1 MKDNPITYAYLETTN
16 YCNLDCSF
24 CNRMGVI
31 GPLKHMSLEDWS
43 KLLNG
48 IKHHPIEEAK
58 LMGMGE
64 PFLHPQFDDVVKKF
78 KEVFPECF
86 LIVSTNCQYNI
97 KEGLEFRRK
106 FQESLKYIDMLYF
119 SIDGYKEHY
128 ERDRAPAKWSKLI
141 KFLED
146 FKTINRYDCK
156 FPVNYV
162 VNAYNVRDIEKV
174 DKLRIDNNLDELRLN
189 IAMIWSQD
197 ELMADKIETSGYSK
211 EDLNYLKENWSKNIM
226 GKSKW
231 DFSDCFWVKN
241 AIYASV
247 EGNVKMCC
255 LNTAAKPF
263 GNLFKNSIDE
273 IRMNNRYQDVKNG
286 CETNKPTEHCI
297 NCSYKEMI
305 PMLTYLNVNPDTD
318 IKKGTRVK
326 I

>member
-1 MKDNPITYAYLETTN
+1 MDKITYAYLETTN

-24 CNRMGVI
+24 CNRKDVI
-31 GPLKHMSLEDWS
+31 GPLQHMSLENWD
-43 KLLNG
+43 KLLDG
-48 IKHHPIEEAK
+48 IKHHPIKEAK

-64 PFLHPQFDDVVKKF
+64 PMLHPQFDEVVKKF
-78 KEVFPECF
+78 KEVFPDCF
-86 LIVSTNCQYNI
+86 LIVATNCQYNI

-146 FKTINRYDCK
+146 FKTINRYVCK
-156 FPVNYV
+156 FPINYV
-162 VNAYNVRDIEKV
+162 VNAYNVRDIEKI
-174 DKLRIDNNLDELRLN
+174 DKLRIDNNLDEFRLN
-189 IAMIWSQD
+189 IATIWSQD
-197 ELMADKIETSGYSK
+197 ELMSDDIATSGYSE
-211 EDLNYLKENWSKNIM
+211 EDLNYLRDNWNQNIM

-231 DFSDCFWVKN
+231 DFSDCFWVHN
-241 AIYASV
+241 GLYVTV
-247 EGNVKMCC
+247 EGQMKMCC
-255 LNTAAKPF
+255 MNTGADHI
-263 GNLFKNSIDE
+263 GDLFKNSIDE
-273 IRMNNRYQDVKNG
+273 IRLSKGYQDIRKG

-297 NCSYKEMI
+297 NCSYKEMT
-305 PMLTYLNVNPDTD
+305 PMLTYLNVNPDTV

>member
-1 MKDNPITYAYLETTN
+1 MVKPITYAYLETTN

-24 CNRMGVI
+24 CNRKHVI
-31 GPLKHMSLEDWS
+31 GPLKHMSLENWG
-43 KLLNG
+43 KLLDG
-48 IKHHPIEEAK
+48 IKHHPIKEAK

-97 KEGLEFRRK
+97 NEK
-106 FQESLKYIDMLYF
+106 FQESLKYIDMLYL

-241 AIYASV
+241 AIYATV

-286 CETNKPTEHCI
+286 CETNNPTSHCK
-297 NCSYKEMI
+297 NCSYKE
-305 PMLTYLNVNPDTD
+305 LTPLLTQLGVNPDTD
-318 IKKGTRVK
+318 IKQGVRLMVND
-326 I
+326 